1 MIKGYIFDTSVW
13 IDFFKGI
20 KSDQIRLLVYLLEN
34 DLPVY
39 YCPVI
44 LQEVLQGIKKDNEFE
59 EVKEVFTVLN
69 KLVEDPYQAAT
80 GAAEIYRN
88 LRKKGITIRKGNDCL
103 IAWYGINNDLEII
116 HCDRDFDLIKLNSA
130 GTGV

>member
-1 MIKGYIFDTSVW
+1 MIKGYIFDTSIW
-13 IDFFKGI
+13 IDFFKGNN
-20 KSDQIRLLVYLLEN
+20 SDQTRLLIYLLEN

-44 LQEVLQGIKKDNEFE
+44 LQEVLQGIKKDTEFE
-59 EVKEVFTVLN
+59 DVKDVFTVLN

-80 GAAEIYRN
+80 SAAEIYRN

-103 IAWYGINNDLEII
+103 IAWYALKKSLEVI
-116 HCDRDFDLIKLNSA
+116 HNDRDFDIIKE
-130 GTGV
+130 

>member
-20 KSDQIRLLVYLLEN
+20 KSDQTGLLVYLLEN

-44 LQEVLQGIKKDNEFE
+44 LQEVLQGIKKDSELE

-69 KLVEDPYQAAT
+69 RLVEDPYQSAM

-103 IAWYGINNDLEII
+103 IAWYANNNNLEIV
-116 HCDRDFDLIKLNSA
+116 HRDRDFDLIKLNQA
-130 GTGV
+130 

>member
-13 IDFFKGI
+13 IEFFKGNN
-20 KSDQIRLLVYLLEN
+20 SDQTRLLVYLLEN

-44 LQEVLQGIKKDNEFE
+44 LQEVFQGIKKDSELE

-69 KLVEDPYQAAT
+69 RLVDDPYQAAT
-80 GAAEIYRN
+80 GAAEIYRE
-88 LRKKGITIRKGNDCL
+88 LRKQGLTIRKSNDCL
-103 IAWYGINNDLEII
+103 ITWYAIKNSLEIV
-116 HCDRDFDLIKLNSA
+116 HNDRDFDVIQNNIELLKN
-130 GTGV
+130 

>member
-13 IDFFKGI
+13 IDFFKGNN
-20 KSDQIRLLVYLLEN
+20 SEQTRLLVYLLEN

-39 YCPVI
+39 HCPVI
-44 LQEVLQGIKKDNEFE
+44 LQEVLQGIKKDTEFE
-59 EVKEVFTVLN
+59 EVKDVFTVLN
-69 KLVEDPYQAAT
+69 KLYEDPYQAAT

-103 IAWYGINNDLEII
+103 IAWYGIKNDLEII
-116 HCDRDFDLIKLNSA
+116 HRGRDYDMIKLNS
-130 GTGV
+130 TGMSL

>member
-13 IDFFKGI
+13 INFFRGN
-20 KSDQIRLLVYLLEN
+20 KSDETRLLVHHLEN

-44 LQEVLQGIKKDNEFE
+44 LQEVLQEIKKDSELE
-59 EVKEVFTVLN
+59 ELKEVFTVLN
-69 KLVEDPYQAAT
+69 KLYEDPYQAAT

-103 IAWYGINNDLEII
+103 IAWFAIKNSLNII
-116 HCDRDFDLIKLNSA
+116 HQDRDFDIIKKNIDFLKI
-130 GTGV
+130 